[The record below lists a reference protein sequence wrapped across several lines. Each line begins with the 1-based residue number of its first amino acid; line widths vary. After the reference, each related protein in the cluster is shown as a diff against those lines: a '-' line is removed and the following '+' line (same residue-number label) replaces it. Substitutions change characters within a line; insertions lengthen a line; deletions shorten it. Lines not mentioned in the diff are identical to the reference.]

1 MEANNPLNNPTPA
14 PSGPSLPNPSAFNL
28 TPPTQKKTGLILAI
42 GFGIGIV
49 VLLLV
54 ALVVLSTKNN
64 KAKQTDLDSQYKKG
78 YEVGA
83 DEQKTISNNELLA
96 QAYIYKSPPE
106 FGSFEI
112 PIPKLWSWAVEPK
125 PTDGTIIGYAD
136 PNYID
141 LESNFHKFNIQL
153 KRADY
158 DKVIKE
164 YNDKT
169 KKIGSNIKATDFTVS
184 GITGRKYV
192 GTIDDKNKQ
201 KSEVVIIPLREK
213 IMIFSTD
220 DADNYGAIFEGI
232 LKGTTLVP

>member
-1 MEANNPLNNPTPA
+1 MEANNPLNNPTSA
-14 PSGPSLPNPSAFNL
+14 PSGPSLPNPSALNL
-28 TPPTQKKTGLILAI
+28 TPPTKKKTGLILAI

-54 ALVVLSTKNN
+54 ALIVVSGNSSKTK
-64 KAKQTDLDSQYKKG
+64 KADLDAQYQKG
-78 YEVGA
+78 LTQGVA
-83 DEQKTISNNELLA
+83 DQTVVSNNELLA
-96 QAYIYKSPPE
+96 QAYVYKSPPE

-112 PIPKLWSWAVEPK
+112 PIPKLWSSAVEPK

-141 LESNFHKFNIQL
+141 LESDFHKFKLQL

-164 YNDKT
+164 YDDKS

-192 GTIDDKNKQ
+192 GIIDDKNKQ

-232 LKGTTLVP
+232 LKGTKLVP